1 MSKKKTEKNKEA
13 DEEVVVETKKEE
25 NTTKKTNKKEL
36 KTLISLV
43 EECELGRPLIIF
55 RLSINDYL
63 NQFYD
68 EEEKLKN
75 NEFIE
80 PSITEDEFKKIIGG

>member
-1 MSKKKTEKNKEA
+1 MSKKKTEKNKET
-13 DEEVVVETKKEE
+13 DEKEEDVAVETK
-25 NTTKKTNKKEL
+25 TTKKTTKEL

-43 EECELGRPLIIF
+43 NECELGRPLIIL

-75 NEFIE
+75 NEYIE